1 MTARQAVIAWAVVG
15 VILALISIH
24 NLGCSSS
31 SPAARYVCSPQG
43 DEKCPDPADYA
54 FIRGYVDKYKPPV
67 PPREESDRATGAW
80 QRMAMACGSGYRLD
94 QVKIVCV
101 KIAPPTLVPQPTTP
115 PTK

>member
-1 MTARQAVIAWAVVG
+1 VTKATLAILLLVAVGCTA
-15 VILALISIH
+15 
-24 NLGCSSS
+24 
-31 SPAARYVCSPQG
+31 PAAKYVCSPQG

-54 FIRGYVDKYKPPV
+54 FIRSYVDKYKPPV

-101 KIAPPTLVPQPTTP
+101 KIGAPPAPPTLQPT
-115 PTK
+115 K

>member
-24 NLGCSSS
+24 NLGCSS

-101 KIAPPTLVPQPTTP
+101 KIQAPVMTPVAPPT
-115 PTK
+115 K

>member
-1 MTARQAVIAWAVVG
+1 MTKTIALLLLVA
-15 VILALISIH
+15 SI
-24 NLGCSSS
+24 GCTSSG
-31 SPAARYVCSPQG
+31 AKYVCAPQG

-54 FIRGYVDKYKPPV
+54 FIRAYVDKYRAPV

-101 KIAPPTLVPQPTTP
+101 KIQPQVVPPV
-115 PTK
+115 K